1 MQKNI
6 KKVLCLI
13 VVLTCYGVAEGQS
26 EEIAQLSGVIKP
38 KSRPDKLA
46 FSPDGKL
53 LVTTEDDNAE
63 VSLWYAETSALKI
76 KLRGG
81 KRRDRLGRLVGT
93 GVALP
98 TFSPDSSTLVVM
110 DFGANEIRLWDV
122 ETGKVDQSFKG
133 GIGMQAPVFSP
144 DGRLLAL
151 AGLPGLQLWD
161 MKARQMSNW
170 SHADAMGI
178 NRIVFEPDGQAFW
191 ALVGREL
198 QFSLYRVNVLSGE
211 VMSKIV
217 PAEGKPCWF
226 TISFDG
232 KTLATTAE
240 SAGAF
245 KLWNVATAQMIGTVG
260 SHGKDI
266 GLIAFSPNTQ
276 TLTTMYGKKVTL
288 WKRDTAELIVSL
300 EQKFGQV
307 PRFIPDGMLL
317 AIVVDQG
324 LSLRDARNGE
334 QKQLLKRASSPFAF
348 SRDADRLATTGKD
361 GSVSIWRIL
370 QR

>member
-98 TFSPDSSTLVVM
+98 TFSPDSSALVVM

-178 NRIVFEPDGQAFW
+178 NRIVFEPDGQ
-191 ALVGREL
+191 
-198 QFSLYRVNVLSGE
+198 
-211 VMSKIV
+211 
-217 PAEGKPCWF
+217 
-226 TISFDG
+226 T
-232 KTLATTAE
+232 
-240 SAGAF
+240 
-245 KLWNVATAQMIGTVG
+245 
-260 SHGKDI
+260 
-266 GLIAFSPNTQ
+266 
-276 TLTTMYGKKVTL
+276 
-288 WKRDTAELIVSL
+288 
-300 EQKFGQV
+300 FGQV
-307 PRFIPDGMLL
+307 LRFIPAGMLL